1 MQHIAGV
8 LVVAMLSVACGG
20 DESNVGPPP
29 DLFASDAVKNPPKD
43 FQGSVVAKRHRFA
56 RLNPAALKRLA
67 SVGGRV
73 RLNLFDDLTVIAV
86 FTGSKPGITQSRSH
100 AGQLEGDSKSSV
112 TLTFTQEIMMGAVV
126 IGDGR
131 QFQISHI
138 DAGRYAIFEI
148 APPTGLLK
156 GN

>member
-1 MQHIAGV
+1 MQHITSV
-8 LVVAMLSVACGG
+8 LIVAVLFVACGR
-20 DESNVGPPP
+20 DETNVGPPP
-29 DLFASDAVKNPPKD
+29 DLFASDTIKNPPKD
-43 FQGSVVAKRHRFA
+43 FKGSVVAKRHRFA
-56 RLNPAALKRLA
+56 RLNPVALKRLA

-73 RLNLFDDLTVIAV
+73 RLNLFDDLAVIAV
-86 FTGSKPGITQSRSH
+86 FTGSKTGITQSRSH

-112 TLTFTQEIMMGAVV
+112 TLTFTKEVMVGAVV

-138 DAGRYAIFEI
+138 DTGRYAIFEI
-148 APPTGLLK
+148 VPPTGLLK